1 MNPRSK
7 YLIVGGVFILALQ
20 ALASYGFHREPF
32 LPSPPPLV
40 TLPPQL
46 GDWTRTQDGSIEPE
60 TLEALGPDDSLV
72 RDYQLASRS
81 QQASLF
87 VAYYRTQLRGKN
99 AHDPKVCLPG
109 AGWNPVASAVMQIP
123 SRGRQRAFPVNYYRI
138 AREGAE
144 AVVLYWFQTYNG
156 VYTYEQQLRAHR
168 VLDSLLANRTD
179 MALVRIVIPVD
190 ASGVL
195 AADTSATQ
203 LAQLVY
209 AEMLAYFPMKENAG
223 L

>member
-1 MNPRSK
+1 MNPSSK
-7 YLIVGGVFILALQ
+7 YLMAGGAFILALQ
-20 ALASYGFHREPF
+20 ALASYGVHRQPF

-40 TLPPQL
+40 TIPAQL
-46 GDWTRTQDGSIEPE
+46 GDWTRSQDGSVEPE
-60 TLEALGPDDSLV
+60 ALEMLGADDSLV
-72 RDYQLASRS
+72 REYQLTGRP

-87 VAYYRTQLRGKN
+87 VAYYRTQLRSKN

-109 AGWNPVASAVMQIP
+109 AGWNPVVSRVIQVPAS
-123 SRGRQRAFPVNYYRI
+123 GHQRAFPVNYYRI
-138 AREGAE
+138 AREGVE

-168 VLDSLLANRTD
+168 VLDAVVANRTD
-179 MALVRIVIPVD
+179 MALVRIVIPID
-190 ASGVL
+190 ASGAV

-209 AEMLAYFPMKENAG
+209 AEMLTYFPLKENAG